1 MSAANAIFT
10 YASFSPRLDRA
21 RPPLRS
27 ADISTAFP
35 VKYPVHPFDLRHGV
49 DTSGLIGGRRLKSG
63 SLHLVAINPEG
74 TSLRGNKSEIG
85 KRSPVATNPEG
96 HAFTRANKRHAEGV
110 TALPKA
116 RLYALPLSVLFN
128 PA

>member
-1 MSAANAIFT
+1 
-10 YASFSPRLDRA
+10 
-21 RPPLRS
+21 
-27 ADISTAFP
+27 
-35 VKYPVHPFDLRHGV
+35 
-49 DTSGLIGGRRLKSG
+49 
-63 SLHLVAINPEG
+63 VAINPEG

-116 RLYALPLSVLFN
+116 RLYALAVVRSLQSGLKNPIALFETQ
-128 PA
+128 PAT